1 MNYILEFDR
10 FLERFQI
17 IQNMRVNEKNIIP
30 YSSDEESN
38 QVFIPFISDVRVKS
52 DSGTGNGGPQSLD
65 GDDNRHLPSNIASLN
80 NPTHSPVV
88 NATASSSNT
97 PGDNRECKFP
107 DIQDKSVSRLTPPSS
122 PHIGSSSHTFGAI
135 GGCAASPPVSLSRER

>member
-1 MNYILEFDR
+1 
-10 FLERFQI
+10 
-17 IQNMRVNEKNIIP
+17 MRVNEKNIIP

-97 PGDNRECKFP
+97 TGDNRECKFP

-135 GGCAASPPVSLSRER
+135 GGCAASPPVSLPRER